1 MPFLDTVEGEIA
13 FFRSIMRARPI
24 GLHRHFHVLSIRTVI
39 HQDTGQY
46 VSIDDV
52 WEKLRSCY
60 NIEALE
66 NLVRTPPPQLKS
78 IHCSKCVDFFF
89 TLPPRPSFI
98 QDAEGFESPSSSHST
113 PSTID
118 SPSPS
123 DNLSLHPFFRKEFV
137 LPYDDSLDSIISSR
151 RVRESSSPS
160 SSSSPSPPPPRPPT
174 KGRRGAARRGR
185 GGGGGG
191 GGIAAARPTSHVTA
205 ESDSSALTME
215 SGDESVAVAPTPKES
230 VNTGTDA
237 GTDYGED
244 EEVEV
249 TASPGTFYSTLID
262 KSFVFLLSCAQFLS
276 FFLPHSA
283 PPSAKTARGGRGRG
297 GRGRGARARGRGA
310 DSTRGVKKRKRG

>member
-1 MPFLDTVEGEIA
+1 MELRESPDPSLPFLDTVEGEIA

-66 NLVRTPPPQLKS
+66 NLVRFYIYIYTQLKS
-78 IHCSKCVDFFF
+78 SLKTLIFFF
-89 TLPPRPSFI
+89 LRPLP
-98 QDAEGFESPSSSHST
+98 QDAEGFESPSSAHST

-137 LPYDDSLDSIISSR
+137 LPYDESLDSIISSR
-151 RVRESSSPS
+151 RVRVSSSP

-174 KGRRGAARRGR
+174 KGRRGGGRRGR

-191 GGIAAARPTSHVTA
+191 AAARPTSHVTA

-215 SGDESVAVAPTPKES
+215 SGDESVAVAPTPKGS
-230 VNTGTDA
+230 VNTGTDP

-244 EEVEV
+244 EDVEV
-249 TASPGTFYSTLID
+249 TASPGTFY
-262 KSFVFLLSCAQFLS
+262 
-276 FFLPHSA
+276 
-283 PPSAKTARGGRGRG
+283 PP
-297 GRGRGARARGRGA
+297 
-310 DSTRGVKKRKRG
+310 